1 MPKSSNFAHSQQLCR
16 REVSVDQNCR
26 IIDDFIKE
34 FLNSNR
40 GGNIRKQ
47 AEAEELARK
56 VESLNAESVSL

>member
-1 MPKSSNFAHSQQLCR
+1 MKRLSLVENDFILVFVEKDFIAK
-16 REVSVDQNCR
+16 CR